1 IPVAILEVSG
11 IAIITKKAGTA
22 ISNLSHS
29 ICLSAVDINTPT
41 IIKAEAVTCG
51 VTTLSNGE
59 KNNAKIKNNAANTA
73 VNPVLP
79 PTPTPVVDSTY
90 ANVVEVP
97 TTEPTTVAVESA
109 NKARTARGNLPFFIK
124 PAEFA
129 TATNVPA
136 VSKKSTNKNVKIT
149 ISISIVKISPKLR
162 NA

>member
-1 IPVAILEVSG
+1 LLSILELNEIST
-11 IAIITKKAGTA
+11 IKKTEGTA

-41 IIKAEAVTCG
+41 IIKAEAVTCA

-59 KNNAKIKNNAANTA
+59 KNNSKIKNNAANTA

-90 ANVVEVP
+90 AVVVEVP

-109 NKARTARGNLPFFIK
+109 NKARPARGNLPFFIK
-124 PAEFA
+124 PA
-129 TATNVPA
+129 
-136 VSKKSTNKNVKIT
+136 
-149 ISISIVKISPKLR
+149 
-162 NA
+162 